1 MTQSAVFLCFPAAFH
16 SLFRRNVIVAGLDLN
31 QIRAPEFKRWGDP
44 SMGKQMRF
52 GTAVYSSRTSFT
64 RLSFWHL
71 FAAVFATALTVPF
84 ASAARADILVNI
96 DKSSQHMTVAVD
108 GTQRY
113 DWPVSTGRAG
123 YDTPSGDFK
132 PNRMDADHFS
142 QEWDNAPMPHAI
154 FIDLKGHAIHGF
166 FDVKHLGLPVSHGC
180 IRLSP
185 DHAATLFSLV
195 KQEGMA
201 NTKVVIA
208 GRTPGGDTG
217 PVARSHLPMNETA
230 YSPAARQ
237 PMQIG
242 PNDGQQGYA
251 QQPYNQGYAQQPS
264 YNQGYAQQEPQGY
277 GQQQTYGQQDYAP
290 PRPPAYVQRGGFP
303 PQPPP
308 PGYYG
313 QGYYQQQPQPYYGQG
328 YRQW

>member
-1 MTQSAVFLCFPAAFH
+1 
-16 SLFRRNVIVAGLDLN
+16 
-31 QIRAPEFKRWGDP
+31 
-44 SMGKQMRF
+44 MGKFMRS
-52 GTAVYSSRTSFT
+52 GTAVCSPITFSSTFSSRL
-64 RLSFWHL
+64 RFWHIS
-71 FAAVFATALTVPF
+71 AAIFATAAYLAVAIPF
-84 ASAARADILVNI
+84 ATAARADILVNI

-108 GTQRY
+108 GAQRY
-113 DWPVSTGRAG
+113 DWPVSTGRPG

-185 DHAATLFSLV
+185 DHAATLFDLV
-195 KQEGMA
+195 KQQGMA

-208 GRTPGGDTG
+208 GRTPGGDNG
-217 PVARSHLPMNETA
+217 PVARSRLPMNETA
-230 YSPAARQ
+230 YSAQ
-237 PMQIG
+237 PPMPIA
-242 PNDGQQGYA
+242 PDGQQGYDQQGYGQQGYGQQQGYA
-251 QQPYNQGYAQQPS
+251 QQGYGQ
-264 YNQGYAQQEPQGY
+264 QGY
-277 GQQQTYGQQDYAP
+277 GQQQMYGQQAYPAP
-290 PRPPAYVQRGGFP
+290 PRPAYVQRGFP

-308 PGYYG
+308 VYG
-313 QGYYQQQPQPYYGQG
+313 QPYPNQGYYQQPQPYYGQPY